1 MTSSGDAPKGVRL
14 QKYLADAG
22 IASRRKAEDLMR
34 AGRVRVDGKTV
45 REMGV
50 RVDPETQAV
59 EVDGEPVR
67 PQRSRWVM
75 VCKPEGCI
83 TTRTDPQGRQTIYD
97 LLPPDFRGLRYVG
110 RLDMDTEG
118 LLLLTTDGDAM
129 NRLLHPRYE
138 VEREY
143 LAWVEEAPPGEVY
156 GKLKEGV
163 ELEDGLARAKDVRLV
178 RGRGGGAILALVMQ
192 EGRKREVRR
201 LLEAVGVS
209 LRRLKRIRF
218 GPLELGHMKPGEW
231 RDLTSAEVAALTR
244 PAPSHGARGGKG
256 EGKKPSRGGGV
267 KGKARRRRTEGRKDG
282 GSRD

>member
-1 MTSSGDAPKGVRL
+1 MTSKGDAPKGVRL

-22 IASRRKAEDLMR
+22 VSSRRKAEDLIR
-34 AGRVRVDGKTV
+34 AGRVRVDGRTV

-50 RVDPETQAV
+50 RVDPGSQAV
-59 EVDGEPVR
+59 EVDGEAVR

-75 VCKPEGCI
+75 LCKPKGCL

-97 LLPPDFRGLRYVG
+97 LLPTDFRGLRYVG

-118 LLLLTTDGDAM
+118 LLLLTTDGDAI

-143 LAWVEEAPPGEVY
+143 LAWVEKAPPGEVY
-156 GKLKEGV
+156 GRLKEGV

-178 RGRGGGAILALVMQ
+178 RGRGGDAILALVMQ

-218 GPLELGHMKPGEW
+218 GSLQLGHLKSGEW
-231 RDLTSAEVAALTR
+231 RDLTSGEVAALTGSGRR
-244 PAPSHGARGGKG
+244 PGTGR
-256 EGKKPSRGGGV
+256 
-267 KGKARRRRTEGRKDG
+267 GKARRGKARRGNADRRKGRGPTE
-282 GSRD
+282 